1 MDVDT
6 RLSGRTLGDVIA
18 AAARLGHEGDLLVR
32 DRERR
37 MHKLTL
43 RLGNVVA
50 VRVAGRFDPLLE
62 QLHRRGVID
71 EAGVVAVLE
80 ALTRSERRV
89 GELAID
95 VAGVRPED
103 VRAALSAQLRARLR
117 ELFVLAQTATSA
129 PSVIARVVRP
139 SEGCGAMP
147 WRDAVK
153 GTLRARDLRVPQPM
167 SSPITAVHAM
177 PASRAELRRLAKLC
191 HPDLTRHLPAVE
203 QASRAAQLALATAL
217 FHGLR

>member
-1 MDVDT
+1 MNVDT

-18 AAARLGHEGDLLVR
+18 EAARLGHEGDLLVR

-37 MHKLTL
+37 THKLTL

-71 EAGVVAVLE
+71 EAGVMAVLE

-103 VRAALSAQLRARLR
+103 VRAALGAQLRARLR
-117 ELFVLAQTATSA
+117 ELFVLAQTATAA
-129 PSVIARVVRP
+129 PSVVARVVRP

-153 GTLRARDLRVPQPM
+153 GSLRARDLRAPQAS
-167 SSPITAVHAM
+167 SSPLAAAHAM
-177 PASRAELRRLAKLC
+177 PASRAELRHLARLC
-191 HPDLTRHLPAVE
+191 HPDLTQHLPVAE
-203 QASRAAQLALATAL
+203 QASRAAQLARATAA